1 LRRAD
6 HNMPLNRILHDMK
19 LRQRWAAFL
28 VFHLV
33 FSFVMLPLFVFYGP
47 FDTVK
52 GMIVGASWNSFRHQY
67 IARFFLSDEAIDR
80 ILEESTA
87 IDPTSGGERIRRLR
101 FGATPTD
108 RIDLYTLRGKTYQ
121 GKLLVIHDPRR
132 IQVGYSE
139 HLPRTGEAT
148 SSIARRN
155 EAVAA
160 INGGGFMDRAWAG
173 TGGEPMGLVMHAGK
187 MIHSSQVQPDTK
199 QDVIAFDREGMLIVG
214 KHSVNQ
220 LKEYGVQEA
229 VSFGPPLLVNGKST
243 ITRGDG
249 GWGIAPRTAI
259 GQTEDGRVLLLA
271 IDGRNLHSV
280 GATLRDVQDVLK
292 KYGAVN
298 AANLDGGSSTTMVL
312 NGSIINKPSDVLG
325 ERAVS
330 TAFLVIPAKEGDN

>member
-1 LRRAD
+1 
-6 HNMPLNRILHDMK
+6 
-19 LRQRWAAFL
+19 
-28 VFHLV
+28 
-33 FSFVMLPLFVFYGP
+33 
-47 FDTVK
+47 
-52 GMIVGASWNSFRHQY
+52 
-67 IARFFLSDEAIDR
+67 
-80 ILEESTA
+80 
-87 IDPTSGGERIRRLR
+87 
-101 FGATPTD
+101 
-108 RIDLYTLRGKTYQ
+108 
-121 GKLLVIHDPRR
+121 
-132 IQVGYSE
+132 
-139 HLPRTGEAT
+139 
-148 SSIARRN
+148 
-155 EAVAA
+155 
-160 INGGGFMDRAWAG
+160 
-173 TGGEPMGLVMHAGK
+173 
-187 MIHSSQVQPDTK
+187 
-199 QDVIAFDREGMLIVG
+199 MLIVG